1 MQDDVTVSLFTDDT
15 LAQGADIALKHR
27 LYVSGWSLS
36 HILKA
41 IRDPSSSYSSLYST
55 SAIAIVAVKGTPVA
69 VAVYRRDEIN
79 TFCRKSMRRRGYG
92 SLAVTKIKETVKD
105 KIRFFPGI
113 AGSCRFYH
121 NLGIGL

>member
-1 MQDDVTVSLFTDDT
+1 MQDNVTVSLFTDDT

-55 SAIAIVAVKGTPVA
+55 SAIAIVAVRGTSVA
-69 VAVYRRDEIN
+69 VAVYRRGEIN

-92 SLAVTKIKETVKD
+92 SLAVTKITETVKD
-105 KIRFFPGI
+105 KIRHFPGI

>member
-41 IRDPSSSYSSLYST
+41 IREQPSSHSYSHCT
-55 SAIAIVAVKGTPVA
+55 SVITIVAVSGTPVA
-69 VAVYRRDEIN
+69 VAVYRRGEIN
-79 TFCRKSMRRRGYG
+79 TFCRKSMRRCGYG

-105 KIRFFPGI
+105 KIRYFPGI
-113 AGSCRFYH
+113 AGSVSFYD

>member
-1 MQDDVTVSLFTDDT
+1 MQVDVTVSLFTDDT

-41 IRDPSSSYSSLYST
+41 IRGPSSSYSYSHGT
-55 SAIAIVAVKGTPVA
+55 GAIAIVAVGGTPVA
-69 VAVYRRDEIN
+69 VAVYRRGDIN

-92 SLAVTKIKETVKD
+92 SLAVAKIKETVKD
-105 KIRFFPGI
+105 KVRYFPGI
-113 AGSCRFYH
+113 EGSGSFYH

>member
-1 MQDDVTVSLFTDDT
+1 MQVDVTVSLFTDDT

-79 TFCRKSMRRRGYG
+79 TFCRKSMRRCGYG

-105 KIRFFPGI
+105 KIRYFPGI
-113 AGSCRFYH
+113 KGSGSFYD

>member
-1 MQDDVTVSLFTDDT
+1 MQDNVTVSLFTDDT

-41 IRDPSSSYSSLYST
+41 IREPSSSYSSLYST
-55 SAIAIVAVKGTPVA
+55 SAIAIVAVRGTPVA
-69 VAVYRRDEIN
+69 VAVYRRGEIN
-79 TFCRKSMRRRGYG
+79 TFCRKSMRRSGYG
-92 SLAVTKIKETVKD
+92 TLAVTKIKETVKS
-105 KIRFFPGI
+105 KMCYSPGI
-113 AGSCRFYH
+113 EGASIFYH

>member
-41 IRDPSSSYSSLYST
+41 IREPSSSHSSLYST
-55 SAIAIVAVKGTPVA
+55 SAIAIVTVGGTPVA
-69 VAVYRRDEIN
+69 VAVYRRGEIN

-92 SLAVTKIKETVKD
+92 SLAVTKITETVKD
-105 KIRFFPGI
+105 KIRHFPGI
-113 AGSCRFYH
+113 AGSCSFYH
-121 NLGIGL
+121 NSGIGL

>member
-1 MQDDVTVSLFTDDT
+1 MQDDVSVSLFTDDT

-41 IRDPSSSYSSLYST
+41 IREPSSSYSSLPST
-55 SAIAIVAVKGTPVA
+55 SAIAIVAVRGTPVA
-69 VAVYRRDEIN
+69 VAVYRRGDIN

-92 SLAVTKIKETVKD
+92 SLAVTKITETVKD
-105 KIRFFPGI
+105 KIRHFPGI

>member
-41 IRDPSSSYSSLYST
+41 IREPSSSYSYSHGT
-55 SAIAIVAVKGTPVA
+55 SAIAIVAVGGTPVA
-69 VAVYRRDEIN
+69 VAVYRRGDIN

-92 SLAVTKIKETVKD
+92 SLAVAKIKETVKD
-105 KIRFFPGI
+105 KIRYFPGI
-113 AGSCRFYH
+113 EGANIFYH